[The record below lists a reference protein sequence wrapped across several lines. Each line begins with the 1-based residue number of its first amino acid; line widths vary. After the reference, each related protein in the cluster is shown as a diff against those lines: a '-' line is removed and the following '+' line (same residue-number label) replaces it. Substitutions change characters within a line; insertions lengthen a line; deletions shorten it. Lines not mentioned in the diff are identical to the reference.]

1 MLQVRLGILKAI
13 NIDLFDLSVS
23 LGVSTVKTKPGTL
36 GDQSKPMTIQL
47 DSNANVDN
55 RCYRVTDANFAVG
68 DRQYIGSHTD
78 ANDAYL
84 WIADD
89 SR

>member
-1 MLQVRLGILKAI
+1 
-13 NIDLFDLSVS
+13 
-23 LGVSTVKTKPGTL
+23 
-36 GDQSKPMTIQL
+36 MTIRL

-55 RCYRVTDANFAVG
+55 RCYRLTDANFAVG

-78 ANDAYL
+78 AKDAYR

-89 SR
+89 SQ

>member
-1 MLQVRLGILKAI
+1 MT
-13 NIDLFDLSVS
+13 N
-23 LGVSTVKTKPGTL
+23 PGTL
-36 GDQSKPMTIQL
+36 GDRPKPMTIRL

-68 DRQYIGSHTD
+68 GRRRIGYSND
-78 ANDAYL
+78 ANDAYQ
-84 WIADD
+84 WIADG